1 MSMDI
6 GTAARVTARTARTAG
21 AGGVGAVAAGWV
33 TTRLSTHP
41 LAWWAWALGLAAA
54 ASRTTNPLLL
64 LLIVAVAAFVVAAR
78 RPMSTWARGFR
89 AYLIFG
95 MVVVAIRTV
104 FHIVL
109 GGGYGETVLV
119 QLPEIVLPEWSAGI
133 RIGGAVTAEGLV
145 GAVYD
150 GLRLATLLVC
160 VGAAVTLADPR
171 RLLKSLPGALY
182 EAGLVVVVAVS
193 MAPALI
199 ESAVRVRRARALRG
213 TPARGLR
220 AFRSIAMPVLDQA
233 LGRAVALAAAMD
245 ARGYGRVGT
254 LTARARRATVV
265 LLLGGLLGL
274 CLAAY
279 GLLDEA
285 TPLSVAIPALVV
297 GVAASVTGLVVGS
310 RRMVRSR
317 YRPDRFDL
325 RSIAVAV
332 CGLIVVALFFLTG
345 FGVSHPSTL
354 PLVWPKLDW
363 LPVLGLAVAA
373 LPGVLSTPI
382 EAPPIPTQGG
392 PQSNGWTQG
401 GPQSNGW
408 TQGGPQSN
416 GSNQGGPQSNGSNQG
431 GPQSNGSNQ
440 GGPQSNGWTQGGPQS
455 NAHRVKD
462 GPGR

>member
-1 MSMDI
+1 MSV
-6 GTAARVTARTARTAG
+6 GTGTTDRVTLRAAG
-21 AGGVGAVAAGWV
+21 NGAVGTVA
-33 TTRLSTHP
+33 TRWIHARLPTHP

-64 LLIVAVAAFVVAAR
+64 LLIVGVAAFVVVSR

-104 FHIVL
+104 FHILL
-109 GGGYGETVLV
+109 GGGYGETVLIH
-119 QLPEIVLPEWSAGI
+119 LPEILLPEWSAGV
-133 RIGGAVTAEGLV
+133 RIGGAVTAEGLAS
-145 GAVYD
+145 AVYD
-150 GLRLATLLVC
+150 GMRLATLLVC

-220 AFRSIAMPVLDQA
+220 AFGSIAMPVLDQA

-245 ARGYGRVGT
+245 ARGYGRVGA
-254 LTARARRATVV
+254 LSPRARRTSVV

-279 GLLDEA
+279 GLLDAA
-285 TPLSVAIPALVV
+285 TPFSVAVPALVV
-297 GVAASVTGLVVGS
+297 GVAASVTGLVIGS

-325 RSIAVAV
+325 RSVVVAL
-332 CGLIVVALFFLTG
+332 CGLVIAALFFLTEWS
-345 FGVSHPSTL
+345 VSHPSTF
-354 PLVWPKLDW
+354 PLVWPELAL
-363 LPVLGLAVAA
+363 LPLVGLAVAA
-373 LPGVLSTPI
+373 LPGVISTPV
-382 EAPPIPTQGG
+382 EAPPSADTI
-392 PQSNGWTQG
+392 
-401 GPQSNGW
+401 
-408 TQGGPQSN
+408 
-416 GSNQGGPQSNGSNQG
+416 
-431 GPQSNGSNQ
+431 
-440 GGPQSNGWTQGGPQS
+440 
-455 NAHRVKD
+455 RVKD
-462 GPGR
+462 AL